1 MDGEQ
6 KLVRRI
12 LLALLLPKKWDGV
25 FTMIRGTSSQLLLPE
40 SHGLLYGLTLQG
52 MKCSRS
58 LLCRIIMLTLW
69 LLPTIL
75 RDRRLRL
82 KKRRV
87 NLRFQ
92 KHLTMMKEAVLPV
105 MLKALENPLRLA
117 MAIVV

>member
-12 LLALLLPKKWDGV
+12 LLVLLLPKKWDGV
-25 FTMIRGTSSQLLLPE
+25 LTMARSTSSQLLPQE
-40 SHGLLYGLTLQG
+40 SHGLLYGLTMQG
-52 MKCSRS
+52 VKSFRS
-58 LLCRIIMLTLW
+58 LLCRTLMLTLW

-75 RDRRLRL
+75 RDRRLGS
-82 KKRRV
+82 KKRQV
-87 NLRFQ
+87 NLLFQ
-92 KHLTMMKEAVLPV
+92 KHLNMIKEAVLPV

>member
-12 LLALLLPKKWDGV
+12 LLVLLLPKKWDGV
-25 FTMIRGTSSQLLLPE
+25 LTMVRSTSSQLLLLE
-40 SHGLLYGLTLQG
+40 SHGLLYGLIMQV
-52 MKCSRS
+52 MRYSRS
-58 LLCRIIMLTLW
+58 LLCRMLMLTLW

-82 KKRRV
+82 KKKPV

-92 KHLTMMKEAVLPV
+92 KHLPMMKEVVLPV